1 MAKFKIKSGTYTGTG
16 SGFSVTGLGFTPNF
30 GFIKATDST
39 SDGGQ
44 IKWTGGLSSN
54 QSFDP
59 TSSSSPVTDGITSF
73 DADGFT
79 IGTNSKINTSSS
91 TYTWVMMDIPSANM
105 EGGTY
110 TGNGTSSNP
119 VTALGNG
126 DLLIIKRAGSSQGG
140 WIFGSN
146 SPNRATWTTNNHS
159 SAVSIT
165 ATGFTVN
172 TTSSVVNSN
181 GTTYFY
187 FILKVN
193 SAWGVQS
200 SYVGDASDGRSLS
213 LSITPEFIWIKGR
226 ATNSAPIFR
235 SLGGNSGLYST
246 QWVANTADS
255 SNDVEGFI
263 SLGVTLGSSGSVNAN
278 SKYYDYLA
286 LKNEVTVTPTSTT
299 KSIQYTIKGA
309 VSTTKSIAYK
319 VKTTPSATTKSLA
332 YKVKTTPSAI
342 TKSIAY
348 KVKSSTSVTKG
359 IIYDVIP
366 ALSTHSVTKGLI
378 YAVKRSNSTT
388 KSLQYATK
396 RSNSLT
402 KSLAYSVKRSNST
415 TKSIQYTIKGQVST
429 TKSIAYKIKGSISN
443 TKQITYKIKASLS
456 QSKSLGYAVK
466 QSNQVNLGITYNI
479 HGGTALNLI
488 TKPLAYA
495 VKTSA
500 STQATIGYSV
510 KSSTVVSKGITYN
523 VVRVVTKPL
532 SYAVKAPKTIGK
544 SMQYVVR
551 IYPYSSKSTPFTK
564 KPIPY
569 TEKTN
574 VYRKDKRI

>member
-16 SGFSVTGLGFTPNF
+16 SGFSVSGLGFTPNF

-44 IKWTGGLSSN
+44 IKWTGGLSSS

-59 TSSSSPVTDGITSF
+59 SGSSSPVTDGITSF

-79 IGTNSKINTSSS
+79 VSTNSTVNTSGS
-91 TYTWVMMDIPSANM
+91 TYTWVMMSIPSANM

-126 DLLIIKRAGSSQGG
+126 DLLIIKRAGSAQGG

-146 SPNRATWTTNNHS
+146 SPKRATWTTNNPA

-165 ATGFTVN
+165 GTGFTVN

-181 GTTYFY
+181 GSTYFY

-193 SAWGVQS
+193 PAWGVQS
-200 SYVGDASDGRSLS
+200 SYTGDGVDGRNLT
-213 LSITPEFIWIKGR
+213 LGFTPEFIWIKGNN
-226 ATNSAPIFR
+226 TSSAVVFR
-235 SLGGNSGLYST
+235 SLNGNTGLNT
-246 QWVANTADS
+246 TFWVANTAEG
-255 SNDVEGFI
+255 SNQVQAFIPGGVELGNGSEVNII
-263 SLGVTLGSSGSVNAN
+263 SKN
-278 SKYYDYLA
+278 YDYLA

-309 VSTTKSIAYK
+309 VSTTKSI
-319 VKTTPSATTKSLA
+319 
-332 YKVKTTPSAI
+332 
-342 TKSIAY
+342 
-348 KVKSSTSVTKG
+348 
-359 IIYDVIP
+359 
-366 ALSTHSVTKGLI
+366 
-378 YAVKRSNSTT
+378 
-388 KSLQYATK
+388 
-396 RSNSLT
+396 
-402 KSLAYSVKRSNST
+402 
-415 TKSIQYTIKGQVST
+415 QYTIKGQVST

-443 TKQITYKIKASLS
+443 TKQIIYKVKTSLSVTKSIAYAVKKSNSITKSLAYRVKTSLSITKSLAYKVKTQQSITKSLRYGVLKTNSTTKGIDYKVKVSSSTSKSIQYEVASATSSVNITKSLSYAIKGTGSVTKVLAYSVKRSVSVTKQITYKIKASLS

-479 HGGTALNLI
+479 H
-488 TKPLAYA
+488 
-495 VKTSA
+495 
-500 STQATIGYSV
+500 
-510 KSSTVVSKGITYN
+510 
-523 VVRVVTKPL
+523 
-532 SYAVKAPKTIGK
+532 
-544 SMQYVVR
+544 VR

-574 VYRKDKRI
+574 VYRGYSVKSNH